1 MNNSELYLVL
11 LTDLWTIYLTF
22 SGILISIITLLY
34 SFIMGKRSELELY
47 VEQGNIDPLLKKRQK
62 LTIDMIKKMVSI
74 NKWIFC
80 TLCISI
86 LNCFLSWVAIRFI
99 PQSLLEGSFY
109 LIMALSLFNNTL
121 NGMPS
126 SPTIQAIF
134 TRYKNIGISYENN
147 GELLRWFGV

>member
-1 MNNSELYLVL
+1 MQIISENMNNSELYLVL

-47 VEQGNIDPLLKKRQK
+47 VEQIKQGNIDPLLKKRQK
-62 LTIDMIKKMVSI
+62 LSIEMIRKMVSI
-74 NKWIFC
+74 NKCIFC

-99 PQSLLEGSFY
+99 PQSFLEGAFY
-109 LIMALSLFNNTL
+109 LIIALSLFIIVLTVCQVRKL
-121 NGMPS
+121 
-126 SPTIQAIF
+126 
-134 TRYKNIGISYENN
+134 YKQYSQDTKI
-147 GELLRWFGV
+147 